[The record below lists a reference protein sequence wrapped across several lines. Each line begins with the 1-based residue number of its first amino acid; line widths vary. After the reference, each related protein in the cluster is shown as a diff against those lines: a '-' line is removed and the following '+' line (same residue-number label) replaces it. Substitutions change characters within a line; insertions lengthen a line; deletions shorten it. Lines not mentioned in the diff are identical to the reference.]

1 MNLNIASQIPPP
13 PLFFL
18 MWMHLY
24 VYAYT
29 GFWCQMG
36 FILWMKIKKI
46 KNVFYVTRWPKTMEE
61 WEENFLLVW
70 QSSEVYQP

>member
-1 MNLNIASQIPPP
+1 
-13 PLFFL
+13 
-18 MWMHLY
+18 
-24 VYAYT
+24 
-29 GFWCQMG
+29 MG

-70 QSSEVYQP
+70 QTSEMYQP